1 MTSDRQPGIVA
12 RSGRRAARDRAR
24 QLDPSRPYRPRRR
37 RGEEAAWSGPAMVL
51 SAAVVAT
58 PGSAADND
66 GEEEVA
72 GSGAQRCRQ

>member
-1 MTSDRQPGIVA
+1 MTSDRQPGIAA
-12 RSGRRAARDRAR
+12 RSGRRTARDHAR
-24 QLDPSRPYRPRRR
+24 RPDPHRPYRPRRR

-72 GSGAQRCRQ
+72 GSGAPRCRQ